1 MDKTMTSLRDLGR
14 RVSNAATVM
23 RTPLYAPPGHFYS
36 PVSSPHDVET
46 ARSTRRTPPG
56 IVLEEQAQLTMLDEV
71 LSHAMPPG
79 GRYQPD
85 NEWYPSADAA
95 VYWGMLSELQPS
107 RVIEVGSGF
116 SSAVALDWADATGSD
131 VQLTFVE
138 PNTERLRSL
147 LRRQDYE
154 RVTLVE
160 HQVQALEPRDL
171 TDLAPNDILFIDSS
185 HVVKSGSD
193 VVYLYLQVLPLLPTG
208 VRVHIHDIFWPF
220 ELPDEWLEQRRDWFE
235 PYLLQALLADSSRW
249 RVALWSNWLWTNHR
263 DRFGG
268 VEDAS
273 MEWSGPGSIWLER
286 L

>member
-1 MDKTMTSLRDLGR
+1 MTSLRDIGR

-36 PVSSPHDVET
+36 PVSSPRDVET

-56 IVLEEQAQLTMLDEV
+56 IVLDEQAQLTMLDEV

-193 VVYLYLQVLPLLPTG
+193 VVYLYLQVLPQLPTG

-220 ELPDEWLEQRRDWFE
+220 ELPDEWLAQRRDWFE

-263 DRFGG
+263 DRFSA
-268 VEDAS
+268 VEDPS
-273 MEWSGPGSIWLER
+273 MDWSGPGSIWLER